1 MTEATEG
8 QHPHFLLEGVTE
20 TEAYRYPGGG
30 DEGSA
35 IPERDRGRHGGALQG
50 QIEGLRG
57 EAESAREAQQDAG
70 MEDDLGLQ
78 VEFESFPDVELA
90 FKTVSGNCLPGDYV
104 GDYVMAF
111 TRREAERPT

>member
-70 MEDDLGLQ
+70 MEDGLGLQ

-90 FKTVSGNCLPGDYV
+90 FKTVSGTACPEI
-104 GDYVMAF
+104 
-111 TRREAERPT
+111 T